1 MSRAFPA
8 EQSPDRPP
16 HAQRARGV
24 ALIAAAC
31 VVTAGAA
38 LAFVLVAGRA
48 VETIPPQE
56 VGRAADI
63 TASPTL
69 ASVRARDGADRLLQR
84 ERTGRP
90 CSGAQPDLGCPL
102 STPVRMVPLF
112 LVRDSAG
119 SIRAFIGEDPRN
131 GCKLQWRT
139 DVGSGV
145 FYDPCHGS
153 LYDRQGRVV
162 GGPSPWNLNEWAV
175 GISDGTVSVD
185 PSGII
190 SGLAPGITKP

>member
-1 MSRAFPA
+1 MTSVTQADHRLPH
-8 EQSPDRPP
+8 PHRP
-16 HAQRARGV
+16 RGV
-24 ALIAAAC
+24 ALVAAAC
-31 VVTAGAA
+31 VVTAGAV
-38 LAFVLVAGRA
+38 LAFVLIAGGPT
-48 VETIPPQE
+48 ETIPPQE
-56 VGRAADI
+56 VGQ
-63 TASPTL
+63 ASDVSGTPI
-69 ASVRARDGADRLLQR
+69 ASSVRARDGADRLLQR